1 MGRRSL
7 GIVRCWGMIRSIPPW
22 DEGRWAYSGYW
33 FLVRGG
39 GGCISWRFGY
49 LFFIE
54 RGTFLAA
61 VRRQPLWNGES
72 AGDGK
77 GSRAG
82 G

>member
-49 LFFIE
+49 LFF
-54 RGTFLAA
+54 F
-61 VRRQPLWNGES
+61 
-72 AGDGK
+72 
-77 GSRAG
+77 
-82 G
+82 